1 MYNFLIHKQKLI
13 REIFHTSLEL
23 LYPDNISCII
33 CNNPIKTTNTYSLCT
48 SCFKELHFIL
58 DGCLKCGKP
67 TINDSLG
74 EIDTYNCRYCKCK
87 SFYFD
92 RAISCIEYSEFSKKV
107 VFGLKYNSKTYMSR
121 YIATIMKERIELE
134 PLEFDYILF
143 VPLHKKRQRKRGF
156 NQSEKIAKYLGEILG
171 KDVLDI
177 IVRTENTKRLYK
189 LNKEER
195 KKELKNVFELKE
207 ESFKLKNKNI
217 LLVDDIFTTGSTVN
231 EISKILKLNNVNRVT
246 VITFLTRTIDT

>member
-1 MYNFLIHKQKLI
+1 MI
-13 REIFHTSLEL
+13 
-23 LYPDNISCII
+23 
-33 CNNPIKTTNTYSLCT
+33 
-48 SCFKELHFIL
+48 
-58 DGCLKCGKP
+58 
-67 TINDSLG
+67 
-74 EIDTYNCRYCKCK
+74 
-87 SFYFD
+87 

-121 YIATIMKERIELE
+121 YIATIMKERIDLE